1 MIPMEGLETQQQHEE
16 QLNRNLAMHKE
27 VITRISFFKKIAL
40 LFQCS
45 IRYYKWISILE
56 LGR

>member
-1 MIPMEGLETQQQHEE
+1 MEGLETQQQHEE